1 MRENGVISVRKSV
14 LKDVLVDG
22 SKFNT
27 TACHGLDCGSDEAL
41 GKIDFSDVMGDA
53 NNDGVYDTLYSF
65 GARSFSIW
73 DTEDMSSPV
82 YDSGSLD
89 G

>member
-1 MRENGVISVRKSV
+1 MTKTYLVTANEGDAREWGDFSEEISFE
-14 LKDVLVDG
+14 DVLVDG

-53 NNDGVYDTLYSF
+53 NNERCV
-65 GARSFSIW
+65 
-73 DTEDMSSPV
+73 
-82 YDSGSLD
+82 
-89 G
+89 